1 MDEKKLTFVEENII
15 VFKGKQVLLDTDVA
29 EVFGVET
36 KEINQAVRNNPLK
49 FPEGYIIKLD
59 KEEWGD
65 LKSKILTSNRGG
77 GRGGKQKA
85 PTVFAEKGLYMIAT
99 ILKSPDAREATIA
112 IIETFAK
119 LRELARNIE
128 KLNEEGISEKES
140 KSLTEKTGKMFNEV
154 FTDPLPLKMRKVLV
168 SVNFGVLK
176 ISVETVREK
185 EKKKKSE

>member
-29 EVFGVET
+29 KVYGVET

-65 LKSKILTSNRGG
+65 LKSKFLTSN
-77 GRGGKQKA
+77 RGGKQKA
-85 PTVFAEKGLYMIAT
+85 PTMFSEKGLYMIAT
-99 ILKSPDAREATIA
+99 ILKSADAREATIA

-128 KLNEEGISEKES
+128 TLNAEGISVKES
-140 KSLTEKTGKMFNEV
+140 KSLTEKTGRMFKEV

-168 SVNFGVLK
+168 SVNFGVFK

-185 EKKKKSE
+185 EEKKLPEEN